1 MSGDQCSQSLLLGTL
16 IDADLFRNELFIM
29 NDLQQ
34 SALEAMSVADL
45 FNAALCEADEFDHWL
60 FIGCLQRRGSRE
72 VLDRASRLCQSDCHV
87 ERRLAVNVLAR
98 LGEPERTFP
107 VACKSVLNHLLKT
120 DSDPEVLASALSGLC
135 HLDEH
140 RPIELA
146 VRFASHPH
154 VDVRW
159 AAVQVFSTQDDP
171 VSIRQLIRL
180 SRDNAATIRDWA
192 TFALGTLT
200 EVDSGEVR
208 EALVDRLED
217 PDDATREEAL
227 FGLARRG
234 DVRAV
239 AVLQRVLAP
248 DTASWLALEAAAAIA
263 DPTLVPQL
271 LALRPWDESEEL
283 LEDAI
288 QACTTR
294 VPQDRIEVAVA

>member
-1 MSGDQCSQSLLLGTL
+1 
-16 IDADLFRNELFIM
+16 M
-29 NDLQQ
+29 NDLRM
-34 SALEAMSVADL
+34 SALEAMSAADL
-45 FNAALCEADEFDHWL
+45 FNAVLCEADEFDRWL

-72 VLDRASRLCQSDCHV
+72 VLDRASRLCQSDCQF
-87 ERRLAVNVLAR
+87 ERRLGVDVLAR

-107 VACKSVLNHLLKT
+107 AACKSVLNYLLKT

-135 HLDEH
+135 HLDGH
-140 RPIELA
+140 RPLALA

-171 VSIRQLIRL
+171 ISIRQLIRL
-180 SRDNAATIRDWA
+180 SRDQAATIRDWA

-200 EVDSGEVR
+200 ELDSVEVR
-208 EALVDRLED
+208 QAFVDRLED
-217 PDDATREEAL
+217 PDEATREEAL

-234 DVRAV
+234 DVRVVPA
-239 AVLQRVLAP
+239 LQRVLAP

-271 LALRPWDESEEL
+271 LELRPWDGSAEL

-288 QACTTR
+288 RACTTG
-294 VPQDRIEVAVA
+294 VPQGRIEVALPSSPRESRVVNTIGL